1 MTASELDI
9 FRAQLVQLKGEIEA
23 SLNVVSAADSSIS
36 PDNAIGRLTRME
48 AIQAQSISEA
58 GKGRQK
64 IRLALVER
72 ALKAVEDGNYGL
84 CALCGEKIQTG
95 RLKIRPE
102 SRVCMRC
109 APR

>member
-9 FRAQLVQLKGEIEA
+9 FRAQLA
-23 SLNVVSAADSSIS
+23 SIS

-64 IRLALVER
+64 KRLALVER
-72 ALKAVEDGNYGL
+72 ALKAVEDGSYGL